1 MSQPNRALLVPPAW
15 LQKLISREVQCVP
28 KAINT
33 RLQGEVLL
41 AELGTGLVRANAH
54 LTEARLLT
62 ETELATEP
70 MQSVIMATGWRN
82 VYGWFLTNIETLDQ
96 PWVIPIEARKTCAH
110 WIPRQRWD
118 LDFRAKPDGR
128 RCKVVAKAWPKK
140 IPRKSSVVQTMPRP
154 RSAMPRAKGQKK
166 RKSSASKV
174 KRSPA
179 NAPATYSVCQ
189 LSRDAARLPMAE
201 KIAVGRTAARLQH
214 LAEMHLFHAP
224 RQLHEPLQPK
234 AGIFARHGDSP
245 VYIVGTWMDTR
256 RKRLMADVLP
266 LHPQGD
272 NHYAAFRKQIFSCQ
286 QSQLC
291 KVGEQI
297 LSMRRKNLS
306 KGKLLFDAEV
316 APAELDLSP
325 SPGRVARRAC
335 EHELLNHK

>member
-33 RLQGEVLL
+33 RVQGEVLL

-140 IPRKSSVVQTMPRP
+140 KYPGKVALYRQCPDP
-154 RSAMPRAKGQKK
+154 GLQCQEPRAK
-166 RKSSASKV
+166 RSAS
-174 KRSPA
+174 
-179 NAPATYSVCQ
+179 
-189 LSRDAARLPMAE
+189 LRL
-201 KIAVGRTAARLQH
+201 
-214 LAEMHLFHAP
+214 
-224 RQLHEPLQPK
+224 
-234 AGIFARHGDSP
+234 
-245 VYIVGTWMDTR
+245 
-256 RKRLMADVLP
+256 RK
-266 LHPQGD
+266 
-272 NHYAAFRKQIFSCQ
+272 
-286 QSQLC
+286 
-291 KVGEQI
+291 
-297 LSMRRKNLS
+297 
-306 KGKLLFDAEV
+306 
-316 APAELDLSP
+316 
-325 SPGRVARRAC
+325 
-335 EHELLNHK
+335 